1 MPGGDI
7 ESVIMFRYL
16 RVALLGSGKTYEAT
30 KKVALVPLVK

>member
-16 RVALLGSGKTYEAT
+16 RVNVLEPVFEDKTQ
-30 KKVALVPLVK
+30 VWPRRWG